1 MIIIDFTKEKTMN
14 SISINQFKND
24 LQDLIKQ
31 VINQHIPIKITNQDG
46 QDFIVISA
54 EDWEQQQ
61 ETLLVLQNSNL
72 MQQIAY
78 SMATH
83 TQNQGYSP
91 NQEELNEILSI

>member
-1 MIIIDFTKEKTMN
+1 MN
-14 SISINQFKND
+14 SITINQFKNN

-31 VINQHIPIKITNQDG
+31 VIHQHIPIKITNQDG

-61 ETLLVLQNSNL
+61 ETLFVLQNSNL
-72 MQQIAY
+72 MQQIAH

-83 TQNQGYSP
+83 TQKKGYSL
-91 NQEELNEILSI
+91 NQEELDEILRAC

>member
-1 MIIIDFTKEKTMN
+1 MN
-14 SISINQFKND
+14 SITINQFRNN

-46 QDFIVISA
+46 KDFIVISA

-72 MQQIAY
+72 MQQIAH

-91 NQEELNEILSI
+91 NQEEINEILSI